1 MKKINL
7 YIDSLYKHM
16 DESSDEV
23 QELKQEMKN
32 HLLQTV
38 NELKVEGKSEE
49 ESIEIAINRFG
60 KRNQVENELSEVF
73 KVQRK
78 FATTIL
84 IVSLVSFLLAVIC
97 LISYKVIDNNFSLK
111 VPESL
116 QTNVEY
122 RLKKGEVISNEEV
135 NKLLI
140 KYKKQFRYVALYKE
154 NNHSSP
160 DIIYPSSFSSKE
172 VQSDNSTLT
181 TSVNSPDGTIWTV
194 RYGFDIK
201 GFNFSIKPILSISAV
216 ILLVVY
222 WLFFGIWCVI
232 NAYHRNKLSLAWIIL
247 FFILNVVAYAI
258 FELKRT
264 NRLRIQAA

>member
-1 MKKINL
+1 MKKINF

-16 DESSDEV
+16 DERSGEV
-23 QELKQEMKN
+23 QALKQEMKN

-38 NELKVEGKSEE
+38 NELKAEGKSEE

-60 KRNQVENELSEVF
+60 ERAQVEIELSDVF

-84 IVSLVSFLLAVIC
+84 IVSLVSFLLALIC
-97 LISYKVIDNNFSLK
+97 FISYKVIDNNFSLK

-116 QTNVEY
+116 KTNVEY
-122 RLKKGEVISNEEV
+122 KLKKGEVISNEEV
-135 NKLLI
+135 NQLLT

-154 NNHSSP
+154 NNYSSP
-160 DIIYPSSFSSKE
+160 NIIYPSSFSAKE
-172 VQSDNSTLT
+172 VQIDNSTLT

-201 GFNFSIKPILSISAV
+201 GFNFSIEPIILICSV
-216 ILLVVY
+216 ILFVIY
-222 WLFFGIWCVI
+222 WLLFGIWCVI

-258 FELKRT
+258 FELERT
-264 NRLRIQAA
+264 NRLRIQAS

>member
-16 DESSDEV
+16 DGSSDEV

-84 IVSLVSFLLAVIC
+84 IVSLVSFFLAVIC

-116 QTNVEY
+116 RTNVEY
-122 RLKKGEVISNEEV
+122 KLKKGEVISNEEV
-135 NKLLI
+135 NKLLT
-140 KYKKQFRYVALYKE
+140 KYKKKFRYVALYKE
-154 NNHSSP
+154 NNYSSP

-172 VQSDNSTLT
+172 VQIDNSTLT
-181 TSVNSPDGTIWTV
+181 TYVNSPDGTEWTV
-194 RYGFDIK
+194 KFGFDSK
-201 GFNFSIKPILSISAV
+201 GFNSSIAPILSNSAV
-216 ILLVVY
+216 ILFVVY

-258 FELKRT
+258 FELERM
-264 NRLRIQAA
+264 NRLRIQAS